1 MHLRDANNAG
11 NTASQTAEQRGFL
24 YAVNANA
31 KCIKPAHYYQA
42 LGKAPSRCM
51 KMPELSQV
59 VECDVTVFIK

>member
-11 NTASQTAEQRGFL
+11 NTASQTAKQRGFL

-31 KCIKPAHYYQA
+31 KRIKSAHYYRA

-51 KMPELSQV
+51 KMPEQLQL